1 MTPPVKTLDR
11 TFDLSEDG
19 LAATYRIRL
28 YETSDRSD
36 CTATADTERILVTSW
51 ELHQPGLPLD
61 DWMERMADAAFD
73 ILHGQGASLTL
84 VEFFPQRQYRIGDRG
99 ENTLT
104 FPEEITMARIQPQ
117 EDGSIALLDFGEMK
131 REEIEERIGEP
142 LSATGAIAGATT
154 PGETQITSEE
164 VLHG

>member
-1 MTPPVKTLDR
+1 MTPLVKTLDR

-28 YETSDRSD
+28 YEAPDRRD
-36 CTATADTERILVTSW
+36 CITTADTERILVTSW

-73 ILHGQGASLTL
+73 ILHGQGSPLTL
-84 VEFFPQRQYRIGDRG
+84 VEFFPQRQYRIGEKG

-104 FPEEITMARIQPQ
+104 FAEEITTARIQPQ
-117 EDGSIALLDFGEMK
+117 EDGSIALLDFGELD
-131 REEIEERIGEP
+131 REEIEARIGES
-142 LSATGAIAGATT
+142 LIASAPVAGTAEQK
-154 PGETQITSEE
+154 ETKE
-164 VLHG
+164 VAHG